1 MLGSEEPPGS
11 PGGFLVPEVAR
22 SRRTTASEYCGDAV
36 ALLNGKWWRFGDY
49 SRHVL
54 LKVER
59 CEVALG

>member
-1 MLGSEEPPGS
+1 M
-11 PGGFLVPEVAR
+11 AR